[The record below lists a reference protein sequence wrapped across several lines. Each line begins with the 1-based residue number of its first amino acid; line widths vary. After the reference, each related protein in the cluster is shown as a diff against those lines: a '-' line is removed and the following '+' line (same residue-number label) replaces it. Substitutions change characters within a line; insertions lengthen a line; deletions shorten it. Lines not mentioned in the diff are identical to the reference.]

1 MDTLGTLLVA
11 IALLL
16 IAAAI
21 AGSYLN
27 PFTSLLKRSGASRAI
42 RAAAHGAVSLV
53 GFLVSLLIRRR
64 PRRLR
69 SLPATR
75 THRRTRRTIHHDRL
89 F

>member
-1 MDTLGTLLVA
+1 MDTLATLLVA
-11 IALLL
+11 IVLLL

-27 PFTSLLKRSGASRAI
+27 PFASLLKRTGASRAI
-42 RAAAHGAVSLV
+42 RAAVRGAVSLV
-53 GFLVSLLIRRR
+53 GFLVTLILRRR

-69 SLPATR
+69 SLPAAR
-75 THRRTRRTIHHDRL
+75 TYRRTRGANHHDRL